1 MLKTVPVEVAH
12 LPQPTHHPQERR
24 LGKGSKRTLV
34 HVPYD
39 HRALARGAGMMI
51 MGKATRCT
59 ERLFDL
65 VRKRKLTHAPP
76 GRLDGAAELVP
87 ADSQGTD
94 LNFEEQECD
103 PSFGPF
109 VQASFGVVE
118 RGWSST
124 T

>member
-1 MLKTVPVEVAH
+1 MFHMIIVRWPA
-12 LPQPTHHPQERR
+12 
-24 LGKGSKRTLV
+24 
-34 HVPYD
+34 
-39 HRALARGAGMMI
+39 ARGAGMMI

-87 ADSQGTD
+87 ADSQGAD
-94 LNFEEQECD
+94 LNLEEQEWD

-109 VQASFGVVE
+109 VQAFFGVVE